1 MDVPDAILLMGDEQW
16 QEIKSRL
23 TAKFNKMM
31 KGLFRQKGAQL
42 DINILA
48 SDEAQDFITTHA
60 GILDAGFQKVEM
72 SDKMRERLT
81 RSNYIFSGIKT
92 FHELNEAFPSMLDE
106 NGNKKP
112 FERFLNDVQKING
125 TYNANYLHAEYNF
138 VQASAT
144 MAAKWE
150 QFSEDGDRYNLQYRT
165 AKDDKVRPEHAAL
178 DGVTLPMS
186 DTFWETYYPPNGW
199 NCFLPNTPVLTANGW
214 KHIASIKKGD
224 LVIGGSGEFRE
235 VTATLS
241 RPFEGDLVTIITK
254 GAEST
259 CTPNHRFCTRRG
271 WVAAE
276 NLHKGDIIIQVGERS
291 PLHLLVHA
299 VGNTYTL
306 LCYALMACIRKGK
319 AVASL
324 AVNHK
329 PEFFNK
335 EIYDVASNKLANL
348 EWKAHCKEVA
358 SHDFFAFTQWQTQCA
373 HPLWMKLASGKGIFD
388 RILSYR
394 WSKQRRGA
402 LQFVRYITNEAA
414 IFLGLTMAHVKSF
427 SCKFMVCLSKTFG
440 CILSS
445 FFRSNP
451 LNADSCASMPDR
463 DAQFAKNAMHSSS
476 VHLPIGNEPSEA
488 SLLSDVSE
496 FCGIKDIHSF
506 DGFHSFFD
514 FLRNTFFHNRYVLVE
529 GKVTKKNRNTK
540 VFNLS
545 IDKDES
551 YIVPVGI
558 AHNCRC
564 TVVQV
569 RKQKYPATEHAE
581 AMSRG
586 EEAMNGERYNI
597 FRFNSGKQGKTMPDY
612 NPYTIKRCNDCDVAK
627 GKLKLSFVPE
637 NNLCASCIKTRECWA
652 RRQEDDPETFYECE
666 TRRGKVRVSSKH
678 GKTEK
683 KENVRVATYLA
694 EKHEHE
700 IDLIA
705 NPQNETSADSFNRT
719 LGIEQEYKVN
729 TTPTKSSI
737 DNLIRKGAK
746 QADDIVLFVDSGTSL
761 NDLSSAL
768 HDRVRR
774 TNLKTVMIV
783 IDEKDKTYTYD
794 EITAKG
800 FKIRQADLK

>member
-1 MDVPDAILLMGDEQW
+1 MPDAILLMGDKQW

-23 TAKFNKMM
+23 TGKFNKMM

-60 GILDAGFQKVEM
+60 GILDTGFQKVEM

-186 DTFWETYYPPNGW
+186 DSFWETYYPPNGW

-241 RPFEGDLVTIITK
+241 RPFEGDLVTVITK
-254 GAEST
+254 GAKST

-335 EIYDVASNKLANL
+335 EIYNVASNKLANL

-414 IFLGLTMAHVKSF
+414 IFLGLTLAHVKSF

-445 FFRSNP
+445 FFCSNP
-451 LNADSCASMPDR
+451 LNADSCASMSDR
-463 DAQFAKNAMHSSS
+463 DAQFVKNAMHSSS
-476 VHLPIGNEPSEA
+476 VHLPISNEPSEA
-488 SLLSDVSE
+488 SLFCDVSE

-612 NPYTIKRCNDCDVAK
+612 NPYTIRRCNDCDVAK

-746 QADDIVLFVDSGTSL
+746 QADDIVLFVDSEISL